1 MKRPLGWGRYALQKV
16 TAIAEPVAMRVL
28 GTEGSMPDIPGTS
41 RLMTHQSPLVG
52 VRADSDNYPG
62 WPVSKM
68 TGAESGASLNQE
80 SFMTDKTCACP
91 QCNCAVDSN
100 TVVEQDHQQFC
111 CEACANH
118 HVNHEKCQSPGCHC
132 EEAAEDKLDEAIE
145 ETFPASDPISP

>member
-68 TGAESGASLNQE
+68 TALNQ
-80 SFMTDKTCACP
+80 A
-91 QCNCAVDSN
+91 
-100 TVVEQDHQQFC
+100 
-111 CEACANH
+111 
-118 HVNHEKCQSPGCHC
+118 
-132 EEAAEDKLDEAIE
+132 LL
-145 ETFPASDPISP
+145 